1 MSAATLLEYAING
14 LQAGLLMFIV
24 SAGLTLSFGLMRVVN
39 MAHGSL
45 YMAGAYLGLVTAQR
59 TDSFGLGMAAAALG
73 AGALGWAVE
82 RTLFR
87 RLYERGP
94 FAQMLMSFGLIF
106 VFDETVRI
114 VWGGDI
120 RSLPRPEFLSY
131 SFQWAGANIEAYRL
145 FLIVLGVVL
154 STGLLLVLNRT
165 PFGIAV
171 KASVDDREAAEL
183 LGLRVS
189 HLFSIVFMAGAAL
202 AGIAGFVAIPLVNAF
217 PGMGDDV
224 LVSALVVVV
233 IGGLGS
239 VAGSL
244 LASILVGFALTMGQV
259 FAAGYAPAVLYLVL
273 GIVLLMRPQGLLGQS
288 MELR

>member
-1 MSAATLLEYAING
+1 MTSGTFIEYMTNG

-45 YMAGAYLGLVTAQR
+45 YMAGAYLGLVVAQR
-59 TDSFGLGMAAAALG
+59 TGSFLLGMVMAASGAAI
-73 AGALGWAVE
+73 LGWLVE

-87 RLYERGP
+87 RLYDRGP

-106 VFDETVRI
+106 IFDELVRI
-114 VWGGDI
+114 VWGGEI
-120 RSLPRPEFLSY
+120 RSMPRPALLGD
-131 SFQWAGANIEAYRL
+131 SFRWAGANIEAYRL
-145 FLIVLGVVL
+145 FLIGLGALL
-154 STGLLLVLNRT
+154 SAGLLLVLNRT
-165 PFGIAV
+165 PFGMAV
-171 KASVDDREAAEL
+171 QAAVDDREAAEL
-183 LGLRVS
+183 IGLRVTK
-189 HLFSIVFMAGAAL
+189 LFAIVFVAGAAL

-217 PGMGDDV
+217 PGMGDDI

-244 LASILVGFALTMGQV
+244 LASLLVGFALTVGQV

-273 GIVLLMRPQGLLGQS
+273 GLVLLLRPHGLLGQP